1 MSWSLVLGER
11 EGRMLST
18 TTHRFVRTAA
28 PFVVLVIV
36 LLLGRNARADSV
48 DTLIKQLGDSSDKVR
63 LAAALNL
70 AKAGDERGI
79 LPLAKTLLN
88 DDDKNVRGAAAV
100 GLGKLIKANPSTR
113 YKNLATANL
122 KTAAAN
128 DGSDFVKT
136 QASNALSAI
145 GAGGTGSTS
154 RPTGG
159 GGGIYV
165 NIGPMSSKTSS
176 AKNVKWRAVMVKTAA
191 KTLSKVAGHMQ
202 QTWPGGTPSKAA
214 LAKGGVSGFYIDGTL
229 NTLDIKTSGGGATI
243 SCKVSMLLADFPDK
257 SVFGFLNGGASVTAS
272 SSQSDQDLASEDC
285 VTAVIEN
292 LITSKI
298 VPTIKSK
305 VP

>member
-1 MSWSLVLGER
+1 
-11 EGRMLST
+11 MLL
-18 TTHRFVRTAA
+18 A
-28 PFVVLVIV
+28 
-36 LLLGRNARADSV
+36 LLLAARPAHADAV

-88 DDDKNVRGAAAV
+88 DSDRNVRGAAAV
-100 GLGKLIKANPSTR
+100 AIGRLVKENPSTR
-113 YKNLATANL
+113 YKNLAVANL
-122 KTAAAN
+122 KTAAAR
-128 DGSDFVKT
+128 DSSDFVQT
-136 QASNALSAI
+136 QAQNALKTI
-145 GAGGTGSTS
+145 GGAGGETS
-154 RPTGG
+154 GPTGG

-165 NIGPMSSKTSS
+165 NIGPMSSKTTSS
-176 AKNVKWRAVMVKTAA
+176 KNDKLRALMVKTAQ
-191 KTLSKVAGHMQ
+191 KTLSKVASSMQ
-202 QTWPGGTPSKAA
+202 QTWPGGTPSKAE
-214 LAKGGVSGFYIDGTL
+214 LARKKVAGFYVDGTL
-229 NTLDIKTSGGGATI
+229 NELKIKTSGSGATI

>member
-1 MSWSLVLGER
+1 M
-11 EGRMLST
+11 
-18 TTHRFVRTAA
+18 
-28 PFVVLVIV
+28 VLVM
-36 LLLGRNARADSV
+36 LLFGRTARADSV
-48 DTLIKQLGDSSDKVR
+48 DTLIKQLGDSSEKVR

-79 LPLAKTLLN
+79 LPLAKSLLN

-100 GLGKLIKANPSTR
+100 GLGKLVKGNPSTR

-128 DGSDFVKT
+128 DASDFVKT
-136 QASNALSAI
+136 QAQNALTTI
-145 GAGGTGSTS
+145 GVGGTTTTTPQ
-154 RPTGG
+154 PTGSG
-159 GGGIYV
+159 GGVYV
-165 NIGPMSSKTSS
+165 NIGPMSSKTTS
-176 AKNVKWRAVMVKTAA
+176 AKNDKWRAVMVKTAA
-191 KTLSKVAGHMQ
+191 KTLSKVASNMQ
-202 QTWPGGTPSKAA
+202 QTWPGGTPSKGD
-214 LAKGGVSGFYIDGTL
+214 LAKKGVSGFYVDGTL
-229 NTLDIKTSGGGATI
+229 NTLDIKTSGSGATI

-272 SSQSDQDLASEDC
+272 SSQTDQDLASEDC

>member
-1 MSWSLVLGER
+1 
-11 EGRMLST
+11 MLTMIAS
-18 TTHRFVRTAA
+18 RFVRAAA
-28 PFVVLVIV
+28 PLVALIVV
-36 LLLGRNARADSV
+36 LLLSRSAHADAV
-48 DTLIKQLGDSSDKVR
+48 DTLVKQLGDSSEKVR

-79 LPLAKTLLN
+79 LPLAKSLLN
-88 DDDKNVRGAAAV
+88 DSDKNVRGAAAV
-100 GLGKLIKANPSTR
+100 GLGKLIKANPSTK
-113 YKNLATANL
+113 YKSLATANL

-128 DGSDFVKT
+128 DGSEFVKT
-136 QASNALSAI
+136 QAQNALSTI
-145 GAGGTGSTS
+145 GVGGSGTTTQPTGS
-154 RPTGG
+154 GG
-159 GGGIYV
+159 SGIYV
-165 NIGPMSSKTSS
+165 NVGPMSSKTTSS
-176 AKNVKWRAVMVKTAA
+176 KNDKLRALMVKTAS
-191 KTLSKVAGHMQ
+191 KTLSKVASNMQ
-202 QTWPGGTPSKAA
+202 QTWPSGTPSKGD
-214 LAKGGVSGFYIDGTL
+214 LAKKGVSGFYVDGTL
-229 NTLDIKTSGGGATI
+229 NELNIKTSGGGATI

>member
-1 MSWSLVLGER
+1 MISRTAIRFLRAATVLLVLLFAR
-11 EGRMLST
+11 S
-18 TTHRFVRTAA
+18 
-28 PFVVLVIV
+28 
-36 LLLGRNARADSV
+36 ARADAV

-79 LPLAKTLLN
+79 LPLAKSLLN
-88 DDDKNVRGAAAV
+88 DRDKNVRGAAAV
-100 GLGKLIKANPSTR
+100 GLGKLVKANPSTK
-113 YKNLATANL
+113 YKSLATANL
-122 KTAAAN
+122 KTASSN
-128 DGSDFVKT
+128 DASDFVKT
-136 QASNALSAI
+136 QASNALTTI
-145 GAGGTGSTS
+145 GSGGTTTS
-154 RPTGG
+154 PQPTGG

-165 NIGPMSSKTSS
+165 NVGPMSSKTTSS
-176 AKNVKWRAVMVKTAA
+176 KNDKLRALMVKTAQ
-191 KTLSKVAGHMQ
+191 KTLTKVAGSMQ
-202 QTWPGGTPSKAA
+202 QTWPSGTPSKSD
-214 LAKGGVSGFYIDGTL
+214 LAKKGMSGFYVDGTL

-272 SSQSDQDLASEDC
+272 SSQTDQDLASEDC

-305 VP
+305 AP

>member
-1 MSWSLVLGER
+1 
-11 EGRMLST
+11 MLSKIAF
-18 TTHRFVRTAA
+18 RFVRAAA
-28 PFVVLVIV
+28 PFVLLLVLV
-36 LLLGRNARADSV
+36 LSRTARADNV
-48 DTLIKQLGDSSDKVR
+48 DTLIKQLGDSSQRIR

-70 AKAGDERGI
+70 AKAGDEKAI

-88 DDDKNVRGAAAV
+88 DSDKDVRGAAAV
-100 GLGKLIKANPSTR
+100 GLGKLIKANPSTK
-113 YKNLATANL
+113 YKSLATANL
-122 KTAAAN
+122 KTAASN
-128 DGSDFVKT
+128 DTSEFVKT
-136 QASNALSAI
+136 QASNALTTI
-145 GAGGTGSTS
+145 GSGSSSTPTTS
-154 RPTGG
+154 GG
-159 GGGIYV
+159 GGGGVYV

-176 AKNVKWRAVMVKTAA
+176 SKNDKLRALMVKTAQ
-191 KTLSKVAGHMQ
+191 KTLSKVASNMS
-202 QTWPGGTPSKAA
+202 QTWPGGTPSKSD
-214 LAKGGVSGFYIDGTL
+214 LSKKGVSGFYVDGTL

>member
-1 MSWSLVLGER
+1 MI
-11 EGRMLST
+11 ST
-18 TTHRFVRTAA
+18 TVIRCLRSASLL
-28 PFVVLVIV
+28 VVLVTV
-36 LLLGRNARADSV
+36 LAFTRSAHADAV
-48 DTLIKQLGDSSDKVR
+48 DTLVKQLGDSSDKVR
-63 LAAALNL
+63 LASALNL

-88 DDDKNVRGAAAV
+88 DSDKTVRGAAAV
-100 GLGKLIKANPSTR
+100 GLGKLIKANPNTK

-128 DGSDFVKT
+128 DASDIVKT
-136 QASNALSAI
+136 QAKKALDDISGTSGTTTAPVTS
-145 GAGGTGSTS
+145 GGK
-154 RPTGG
+154 
-159 GGGIYV
+159 GGIYV
-165 NIGPMSSKTSS
+165 NVGPMSSKTTSS
-176 AKNVKWRAVMVKTAA
+176 KNDKLRALMVKTAS
-191 KTLSKVAGHMQ
+191 KTLTKVASTMQ
-202 QTWPGGTPSKAA
+202 QTWPSGTPSKTD
-214 LAKGGVSGFYIDGTL
+214 LSKKGMAGFYVDGTL
-229 NTLDIKTSGGGATI
+229 NSLDIKTSGGGATI